1 MNTKDESAS
10 IELACNIADD
20 VIEYL
25 TDNGLVG
32 NDVIFD
38 ESRIDTE
45 EDPSGF
51 TEEGRDLFE
60 HIYNLIRNI

>member
-1 MNTKDESAS
+1 MDTKDESAS

-20 VIEYL
+20 VIDYL
-25 TDNGLVG
+25 IAESWVTPDAV
-32 NDVIFD
+32 FD